1 MLLMLMYCLGLCEH
15 CGVIVTMEGCPTDGK
30 WICSCGGEL
39 THKSFGVT
47 ENGDKKI
54 KWVGPDMKWVKEKPT
69 ENFKLK
75 FGGLEMSIVDRRH
88 SPTIYNL

>member
-1 MLLMLMYCLGLCEH
+1 MLLMYCLGLCEH
-15 CGVIVTMEGCPTDGK
+15 CGVIVTMEGRPTDGK
-30 WICSCGGEL
+30 WICGCGKEL

-47 ENGDKKI
+47 GNGEKI
-54 KWVGPDMKWVKEKPT
+54 RWVGPDMKWHNEKPT

-75 FGGLEMSIVDRRH
+75 FGDSEVSIVDRRP